1 MGETEICNMCK
12 SIYAE
17 YNLESLS
24 YSERQYFLRV
34 LSGMLGVS
42 IDDEDASVCTLP
54 KYTVQELRDRVAES
68 MQEIRDGKGQPI
80 DDFLEEVE
88 HKYPWLCK

>member
-42 IDDEDASVCTLP
+42 IDDEDVAACYLS
-54 KYTVQELRDRVAES
+54 KYTVEELRERVAQS

-80 DDFLEEVE
+80 DDFLEEVA
-88 HKYPWLCK
+88 KDYPWVFK